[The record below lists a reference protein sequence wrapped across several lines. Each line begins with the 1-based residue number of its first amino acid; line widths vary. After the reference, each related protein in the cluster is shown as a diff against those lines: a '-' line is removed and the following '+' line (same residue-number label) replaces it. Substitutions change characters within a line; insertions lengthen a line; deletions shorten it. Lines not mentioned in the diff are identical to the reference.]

1 MWEFGLTCQFYL
13 TTNLFLRLKISTNH
27 SLVSASILASGGY
40 VKTVFSK
47 DTLEIRRSLADPAA
61 AEKKTCGLREKS
73 FPERLSSGKRTGG
86 QKPADPLPFLNV
98 KKLLKN
104 RQLSYVQSAKNEEKS
119 RGHACRGPNQGLPRK
134 KSSCRYCRGASFP
147 AALNTIIQQPKGC

>member
-1 MWEFGLTCQFYL
+1 LTCQFYL

-61 AEKKTCGLREKS
+61 AEKKHADCGKK
-73 FPERLSSGKRTGG
+73 FP
-86 QKPADPLPFLNV
+86 
-98 KKLLKN
+98 
-104 RQLSYVQSAKNEEKS
+104 
-119 RGHACRGPNQGLPRK
+119 
-134 KSSCRYCRGASFP
+134 
-147 AALNTIIQQPKGC
+147 